1 MKKGDSITMTAAE
14 QRRLMIL
21 NQVAAGALLNAE
33 GASLLGLSVRQL
45 QRVRATYRQSGAAAL
60 SHGNRGRPP
69 INALEPSTVA
79 RVVQL
84 ATTKYLGFNQHH
96 LTEMLAEHEGMHL
109 SRPCVHRILK
119 AAGVAAPRKRR
130 PPRHRRRRDRYPRAG
145 MLLQIDGSRHDWLEG
160 RGPFLSL
167 VGGIDD
173 ATGLVPWAGS

>member
-45 QRVRATYRQSGAAAL
+45 QRVRAAYRQTGAAAL

-69 INALEPSTVA
+69 VNALEPSLGA

-84 ATTKYLGFNQHH
+84 ATTTYLGFNQHH
-96 LTEMLAEHEGMHL
+96 LTKDA
-109 SRPCVHRILK
+109 RRARRADPVP
-119 AAGVAAPRKRR
+119 AQR
-130 PPRHRRRRDRYPRAG
+130 PPDP
-145 MLLQIDGSRHDWLEG
+145 QG
-160 RGPFLSL
+160 RGDRQSTPT
-167 VGGIDD
+167 
-173 ATGLVPWAGS
+173 ATRSSPSPA